1 MAAMVALVVGR
12 AWAGVMVVVGKEGW
26 ERVAEEGVM
35 AWVGVT
41 LEARAGKGA
50 REEKGE
56 EEARWLR
63 QAPE

>member
-1 MAAMVALVVGR
+1 MVAPVVGR
-12 AWAGVMVVVGKEGW
+12 AWAGVMVAVGKEGS
-26 ERVAEEGVM
+26 EKAAEEGVM